1 MDSAIMLSNIVGRI
15 TNAITI
21 NVIAQTSS
29 HRQWYD
35 LNIARQATAAA
46 AATTTAMT
54 ATAALCKTASSGVAD
69 PHLSCNKNALDLSYD
84 F

>member
-29 HRQWYD
+29 HRQWYYV
-35 LNIARQATAAA
+35 NIARQATAAA

-54 ATAALCKTASSGVAD
+54 ATAALCKTASSAVSD
-69 PHLSCNKNALDLSYD
+69 PHLSCNKNAIDLSYD